1 LADSLLRSLV
11 HGTRQ
16 VLSAQLVVSV
26 VAIALAGWTLGVTS
40 ELMRERD
47 RLRERVVQ
55 LEQAM
60 GGAGV
65 VVPPQP
71 AVVSEAAPTQADAY
85 PGEIGLAE
93 PRGGTSDEGAEPNR
107 FGAIFGNLFAP
118 APPLHVV
125 VLHVRADGDR
135 REANTL
141 ATALQEA
148 GYETHIRVMPPRDPR
163 TSGYIYFDGRQS
175 RAAADLVSQFHEMAR
190 THNLA
195 AWTAQLRGVALPSKG
210 EYSADR
216 VDIVLPPLPQEPAP
230 APAPG

>member
-1 LADSLLRSLV
+1 
-11 HGTRQ
+11 
-16 VLSAQLVVSV
+16 
-26 VAIALAGWTLGVTS
+26 
-40 ELMRERD
+40 MRERD

-71 AVVSEAAPTQADAY
+71 AVVAEAAPTQADAY

-93 PRGGTSDEGAEPNR
+93 PRSAAGDEDAEPAR

-118 APPLHVV
+118 APPLNVV

-135 REANTL
+135 REANAL
-141 ATALQEA
+141 ATALQQE

-163 TSGYIYFDGRQS
+163 TSGYIYCDGRQS
-175 RAAADLVSQFHEMAR
+175 RAAADLVSRFHEMAR
-190 THNLA
+190 TQGLA
-195 AWTAQLRGVALPSKG
+195 AWTAQLRGVALPAQG

-216 VDIVLPPLPQEPAP
+216 VDIVLPPLPEEPTP
-230 APAPG
+230 ASPPG